1 VIVKIGLTFFPIS
14 PKSLF
19 PAARRA
25 DELGYESLW
34 LGEHVVIPAQVDSR
48 HPYAPELGPPLPGTP
63 LLDPLIV
70 FGYLAASTQRI
81 KLGTSIYLTAL
92 RHPIV
97 AARLIAS
104 AHLLSGGRVI
114 LGSGVG
120 WIKEE
125 FDAVGVPW
133 EHRGGR
139 MEEAIQVM
147 RRLWREP
154 QVEHRGRFY
163 QFDAVGFEPKP
174 PGGSVPILIGG
185 ESPAAL
191 KRAARIGDGWLGVF
205 YSPEVAAAK
214 VRELRSQRESDSPFE
229 ITVSSE
235 TLPTVDSIRRYRDAG
250 VDRLM
255 FMARALSGG
264 QKTPEAM
271 LTGMERFA
279 SEVMSRLDS

>member
-1 VIVKIGLTFFPIS
+1 MKIGLTFFPIS

-34 LGEHVVIPAQVDSR
+34 LGEHVVIPTKVESR
-48 HPYAPELGPPLPGTP
+48 HPYAPELGPPLPSTP
-63 LLDPLIV
+63 LYDPLIT
-70 FGYLAASTQRI
+70 FGYLAAHTQRI

-104 AHLLSGGRVI
+104 AHLLSGGRV
-114 LGSGVG
+114 LVGAGVG

-125 FDAVGVPW
+125 FDVLGIPW
-133 EHRGGR
+133 EHRGSR
-139 MEEAIQVM
+139 MEENIHVM
-147 RRLWREP
+147 RRLWSER
-154 QVEHRGRFY
+154 QVEHHGRFY
-163 QFDAVGFEPKP
+163 HFDAVGFEPKP
-174 PGGSVPILIGG
+174 TGGTVPILIGG

-205 YSPEVAAAK
+205 HKPDVAAAK
-214 VRELRSQRESDSPFE
+214 VRELRSMRESDRPFE

-235 TLPTVDSIRRYRDAG
+235 TVPTVDSIRRYRDAG

-255 FMARALSGG
+255 FVARLLSGG

-271 LTGMERFA
+271 LAGLERFA
-279 SEVMSRLDS
+279 DEVMQRLDGR